1 MSVDLVPACLHLD
14 LGHEVPEMQLLR
26 SEAKSVFAAR
36 IAPGAM
42 METMMVDG
50 LDGWQP
56 GTLLCLAWD
65 LTYWDG
71 TAAALWGGAQ
81 RERYLPPLHSPSQ
94 PSRRVPVELR
104 LGWWTG
110 IDLGCMY
117 RTSPRTWS
125 DPSIHPSL
133 HRSSVRRRDIRSVS
147 FPQMPPPLPRLLA
160 TLVFTYPCSVSSR
173 VLVARA

>member
-125 DPSIHPSL
+125 DPSIPPSFVRPSPRYSFSVL
-133 HRSSVRRRDIRSVS
+133 SSDV
-147 FPQMPPPLPRLLA
+147 PPPRLLA
-160 TLVFTYPCSVSSR
+160 ALVFTYPCSVSSR